1 MIDTFDEPM
10 ADDETPVL
18 AELPRLPHVEMPE
31 GRVHVRYLA
40 LAQEVARDLVHEET
54 SGTRF
59 GPRRGVRLRWKIA
72 VPAIALGAAGLAAL
86 SLAVV
91 GSDSAPAGQGDGALI
106 ASWTPI
112 PTPLTAA
119 QRHDALQ
126 QCTNGPIQP
135 SRVVLAEQRGK
146 ATVLLLV
153 SGPDYVTCILGATED
168 TQRPSYVVWPAS
180 AANQDFGTR
189 VMAFP
194 GDTPGDFAVGTVAPD
209 VAKATVTLT
218 DGQVVTAMVDDGW
231 AFVWWPDKAAAKTL
245 TEYTTDGSI
254 VSTSNTR

>member
-1 MIDTFDEPM
+1 MIDTFNEPM
-10 ADDETPVL
+10 ADNEIPVL

-31 GRVHVRYLA
+31 ARVHVRHLA
-40 LAQEVARDLVHEET
+40 LTREIARGSVPEET
-54 SGTRF
+54 SGT
-59 GPRRGVRLRWKIA
+59 GPGVRRGVRLRWKIA

-86 SLAVV
+86 SLTVV
-91 GSDSAPAGQGDGALI
+91 GSNSAPADQGDAALI

-119 QRHDALQ
+119 QRHDAVQ
-126 QCTNGPIQP
+126 RCAGGPIEP

-146 ATVLLLV
+146 ATVLLLT
-153 SGPDYVTCILGATED
+153 SGSDYAACFLDATGD
-168 TQRPSYVVWPAS
+168 SRVPSYVVW
-180 AANQDFGTR
+180 AATADDQDFGTR

-194 GDTPGDFAVGTVAPD
+194 GDVPGDFAVGKVAPD

-245 TEYTTDGSI
+245 TEYAADGAI
-254 VSTSNTR
+254 VSTNNAR